1 MTNIFD
7 LFKKIEK
14 KEDSAPITHLIVG
27 LGNPGNEYTYTR
39 HNAGFLAI
47 DYICLKHGGECQR
60 AKFKAFTGEWR
71 VGGKRVL
78 LMKPQT
84 FMNHSGEAIIEAA
97 NFYKI
102 PPENVIILSDD
113 ITLDIG
119 RMRIRKN
126 GSAGGHNGL
135 KSVIEYLGT
144 DKFPRIKIGAGQKP
158 SEYPMVEWVLSR
170 FPKNEEQ
177 YLQKV
182 IEHVPA
188 ALEKM
193 VNGDIDSA
201 MCDFNGVNTRVNS
214 GQ

>member
-1 MTNIFD
+1 
-7 LFKKIEK
+7 
-14 KEDSAPITHLIVG
+14 
-27 LGNPGNEYTYTR
+27 
-39 HNAGFLAI
+39 
-47 DYICLKHGGECQR
+47 
-60 AKFKAFTGEWR
+60 
-71 VGGKRVL
+71 
-78 LMKPQT
+78 MKPQT

-158 SEYPMVEWVLSR
+158 NEYPMTEWVLSR

-201 MCDFNGVNTRVNS
+201 MCEFNGVNTVK
-214 GQ
+214 

>member
-14 KEDSAPITHLIVG
+14 KEDSQPITHLIVG

-60 AKFKAFTGEWR
+60 AKFKSLTGEWR

-84 FMNHSGEAIIEAA
+84 FMNLSGEAVIEAVD
-97 NFYKI
+97 FYKI
-102 PPENVIILSDD
+102 PPENVIVLSDD

-119 RMRIRKN
+119 RMRIRRS

-135 KSVIEYLGT
+135 KNIIAHLGT
-144 DKFPRIKIGAGQKP
+144 DKFPRIKLGAGQKP
-158 SEYPMVEWVLSR
+158 DEYPMVDWVLGR
-170 FPKNEEQ
+170 IPKNEEA
-177 YLQKV
+177 YFNKV
-182 IEHVPA
+182 LEYIPA

-201 MCDFNGVNTRVNS
+201 MCEFNGVNTVK
-214 GQ
+214 

>member
-14 KEDSAPITHLIVG
+14 KEDTCPITHLIVG

-47 DYICLKHGGECQR
+47 DHICLKHGGECQR
-60 AKFKAFTGEWR
+60 AKFKALTGEWR

-84 FMNHSGEAIIEAA
+84 FMNHSGEAIIEAVK
-97 NFYKI
+97 FYKI

-119 RMRIRKN
+119 RMRIRKS

-135 KSVIEYLGT
+135 KSVIEFLGT

-158 SEYPMVEWVLSR
+158 SEYPMVEWVLSK

-177 YLQKV
+177 YLQRI
-182 IEHVPA
+182 IECVPK
-188 ALEKM
+188 ALELMISGKEEE
-193 VNGDIDSA
+193 A
-201 MCDFNGVNTRVNS
+201 MCEFNGVNAR
-214 GQ
+214 Q

>member
-60 AKFKAFTGEWR
+60 AKFKALIGEWR

-201 MCDFNGVNTRVNS
+201 MCEFNGVNTRVNS

>member
-14 KEDSAPITHLIVG
+14 KEDNAPITHIVVG

-47 DYICLKHGGECQR
+47 DHICLKHGGECQR
-60 AKFKAFTGEWR
+60 AKFKALTGEWR
-71 VGGKRVL
+71 IGDKRVL

-84 FMNHSGEAIIEAA
+84 FMNHSGEAIIEAV

-102 PPENVIILSDD
+102 PPENVIVISDD

-119 RMRIRKN
+119 RMRIRRS

-144 DKFPRIKIGAGQKP
+144 DKFPRIKLGAGQKP
-158 SEYPMVEWVLSR
+158 SEYPMVDWVLAKIPR
-170 FPKNEEQ
+170 NEEPN
-177 YLQKV
+177 LQRI
-182 IEHVPA
+182 IEYVPK

-193 VNGDIDSA
+193 ITGDIDGA
-201 MCDFNGVNTRVNS
+201 MCDFNGIDTRNV
-214 GQ
+214 

>member
-1 MTNIFD
+1 MADIFD

-14 KEDSAPITHLIVG
+14 KEDSQPITHLIVG

-60 AKFKAFTGEWR
+60 AKFKSLTGEWR

-84 FMNHSGEAIIEAA
+84 FMNLSGEAVIEAV

-102 PPENVIILSDD
+102 PPENVIVLSDD

-119 RMRIRKN
+119 RMRIRRS

-135 KSVIEYLGT
+135 KNIIAHLGT
-144 DKFPRIKIGAGQKP
+144 DKFPRIKLGAGQKP
-158 SEYPMVEWVLSR
+158 DEYPMVDWVLGR
-170 FPKNEEQ
+170 IPKNEEA
-177 YLQKV
+177 YFNKV
-182 IEHVPA
+182 LEYIPA